1 MSFSPSP
8 ADCGRAGHA
17 FGAQRHIHSI
27 PSWQQLSWVSASWF
41 LLSVHS
47 LLCCSS
53 PAHMQLAMSL
63 GKSKNEDQDEEVL
76 LFVCLFVSITS
87 KYGSCNT
94 LFHQLMRMQDR
105 ALMLEELRRPSCL
118 SSTFC
123 KITSIHLERR
133 IKKAS
138 CYMALSP
145 INLPATNT
153 RMQLSRK
160 RWHLIFWQLWKATSE
175 KKQSWESSRH
185 HSAAVKVKWLMAT
198 TFVFLFWQ
206 NLIY

>member
-1 MSFSPSP
+1 MVFTFSSFTSSLQLPSTY
-8 ADCGRAGHA
+8 A
-17 FGAQRHIHSI
+17 ISY
-27 PSWQQLSWVSASWF
+27 V
-41 LLSVHS
+41 
-47 LLCCSS
+47 
-53 PAHMQLAMSL
+53 L
-63 GKSKNEDQDEEVL
+63 GKVKEWGPGWGG
-76 LFVCLFVSITS
+76 FIVCLFVSITS